1 MKRNIHILISVLCTL
16 PIAHAI
22 AQTVS
27 PPSAPST
34 SAGPAS
40 DQVVE
45 LSPFT
50 VNSTADKGYRAE
62 NTLAGSRLNTSLRDT
77 PASISVFT
85 REFLDDIG
93 LNEIEKIIDYSVN
106 SQINTQDVNSG
117 PNANNMLGGANVI
130 QRINVRGILSAQGID
145 YFKSITVNDG
155 YRIDRYD
162 DSRGPNSI
170 LFGVGDAGGIINQSS
185 ILATTNRTNGR
196 LSYELGNYGTN
207 RSTVR
212 HNQVVVPRKL
222 AVAVA
227 GLHQENGGWRKPAFY
242 DKDRLFATATF
253 TPTDRITIRA
263 MGETGREYRA
273 VVAPFP
279 AFDGALAWIDNRNAK
294 GVSAVTFTPN
304 NTNPTAAQIALG
316 VTARN
321 VGTSATTRRFIFIE
335 NDRTFFDSSGTFI
348 TGSYN
353 NPAVRAPDGT
363 PGVSGVTL
371 SFQDPSILPYEI
383 NSGGPGMYRDTR
395 LANYTLTADW
405 RITSRLTL
413 NVSHHFQEV
422 NIENPLIKGSTP
434 LIAGEVN
441 RTLGVNGPANP
452 YVGQLYID
460 APWYSELHDATYRES
475 RLSLSYDLDP
485 QWKWAGTHRFAGMY
499 SRSKDTDY
507 YNARRLGLAGAPF
520 NAAPQNASNLV
531 FQRAYLDESNPSTF
545 IAPDWR
551 QLPKTVTAAGRTY
564 DLAWI
569 DGDAGTTNSS
579 AEQELSSKLLVA
591 HSHFFKRRLV
601 TTIGYRVDEGD
612 VTSFGYS
619 TDPVMKTARIDRD
632 PAKATVNH
640 LKGITR
646 SQGVALHVTEWL
658 SLLGNRST
666 NIGIPTFTN
675 KVLPNGT
682 IPDPT
687 RGQGQD
693 YGFAL
698 NLFSNR
704 VSLKAVAF
712 TTDQQGQ
719 TKSGGILAQYQT
731 RNTRIADALQTALV
745 GAGRPLTAA
754 EWAPHYKLFTTPVNA
769 DTFDETSNGYELS
782 VVTNLTP
789 NWRLTANY
797 SYTDRIRTNI
807 SGADAIPWYGYTFDG
822 KLLKEGVT
830 QNANGTFTVNPA
842 AFASGG
848 TVAKWIELGNRT
860 PAANLATLNTS
871 ANITIA
877 EEIRNMISEIN
888 LDKQQ
893 NEQRWGLRPH
903 RLSLFTAYDFTE
915 GRLKGFSTGVGYR
928 WQMANVIG
936 RTASAAE
943 IQGRPISAA
952 DLMLR
957 YRHPVSRGKFR
968 GTLSY
973 QINVSNLFSQD
984 GRLPQRFSAIPP
996 YNLPGGR
1003 GIAYSRFDL
1012 MEPRSIRLTTTLA
1025 Y

>member
-1 MKRNIHILISVLCTL
+1 MKLKIPVLLSALCTL
-16 PIAHAI
+16 PMAQLI

-27 PPSAPST
+27 PPAAPVARLEP
-34 SAGPAS
+34 AGES
-40 DQVVE
+40 VVE

-50 VNSTADKGYRAE
+50 VNAADDKGYRAE

-85 REFLDDIG
+85 RAFLDDLG

-185 ILATTNRTNGR
+185 ILATTQRTSGR

-207 RSTVR
+207 RSTIR
-212 HNQVVVPRKL
+212 HNQVIIPRKL
-222 AVAVA
+222 ALAVA
-227 GLHQENGGWRKPAFY
+227 GLHQENGGWRQPSFY
-242 DKDRLFATATF
+242 DKDRVFGTVTF
-253 TPTDRITIRA
+253 TPTDRLTFRA
-263 MGETGREYRA
+263 TGETGREHRA

-321 VGTSATTRRFIFIE
+321 VGTAATTRRFIFID
-335 NDRTFFDSSGTFI
+335 NDNTFFDSSGTFI

-363 PGVSGVTL
+363 PGVSGVQL
-371 SFQDPSILPYEI
+371 SLNDPSILPYEI

-395 LANYTLTADW
+395 LENYTLTADW

-413 NVSHHFQEV
+413 NVAHHYQEV
-422 NIENPLIKGSTP
+422 KIDNPLIKGSTP

-441 RTLGVNGPANP
+441 RTLGVNGPVNP
-452 YVGQLYID
+452 YAGRLYID

-475 RLSLSYDLDP
+475 RVSLSYDFDP
-485 QWKWAGTHRFAGMY
+485 KWKWAGTHRFAGMY
-499 SRSKDTDY
+499 SQAEDTDF
-507 YNARRLGLAGAPF
+507 YNARRLGLMGAPF

-531 FQRAYLDESNPSTF
+531 LQRAYLDEKNPGSF

-551 QLPKTVTAAGRTY
+551 RLPKTVTAAGRTY
-564 DLAWI
+564 DVGWI
-569 DGDAGTTNSS
+569 DGDAGTTHAG
-579 AEQELSSKLLVA
+579 AEQELASKLIVA
-591 HSHFFKRRLV
+591 HSHFFNRRLV
-601 TTIGYRVDEGD
+601 ATAGYREDEGD

-619 TDPVMKTARIDRD
+619 TDPVLRTPRVDRD
-632 PAKATVNH
+632 PAKATVNR

-646 SQGVALHVTEWL
+646 SQGVVVHVTDWL
-658 SLLGNRST
+658 SFLGNRSS
-666 NIGIPTFTN
+666 NIGLPTFTN
-675 KVLPNGT
+675 KVLPKGT

-687 RGQGQD
+687 RGQGED
-693 YGFAL
+693 YGLAL
-698 NLFSNR
+698 NLLENR
-704 VSLKAVAF
+704 LSLRAVAF
-712 TTDQQGQ
+712 TTSQTGQ
-719 TKSGGILAQYQT
+719 TKSGGINAQYNL
-731 RNTRIADALQTALV
+731 RNIRIADALESVLV
-745 GAGRPLTAA
+745 GAGRPISAA
-754 EWAPHYKLFTTPVNA
+754 EWTATRAAITPTVNA
-769 DTFDETSNGYELS
+769 DQFDEDSKGYEFS
-782 VVTNLTP
+782 AVANLTP
-789 NWRLTANY
+789 NWRLTLNY
-797 SYTDRIRTNI
+797 SYTDRIRSNI
-807 SGADAIPWYGYTFDG
+807 SGADAIPWYGYTSEG
-822 KLLKEGVT
+822 NLLKEGVT
-830 QNANGTFTVNPA
+830 QNANGTFTVNPS

-860 PAANLATLNTS
+860 PAANLATLNTTN
-871 ANITIA
+871 NISVA

-888 LDKQQ
+888 EDKRQ

-903 RLSLFTAYDFTE
+903 RMNLFTAYDFTT
-915 GRLKGFSTGVGYR
+915 GRLKGFSTGFGYR
-928 WQMANVIG
+928 WQMANIIG

-943 IQGRPISAA
+943 IKGRPISVA

-957 YRHPVSRGKFR
+957 YRQPVGLGRMRGSI
-968 GTLSY
+968 TY
-973 QINVSNLFSQD
+973 QINVSNLFNQD
-984 GRLPQRFSAIPP
+984 GLLPQRFSAIPP

-1003 GIAYSRFDL
+1003 GVAYSRFDL
-1012 MEPRSIRLTTTLA
+1012 LEPRSIRLTTTIA

>member
-1 MKRNIHILISVLCTL
+1 MKRKIPALISVLCTL
-16 PIAHAI
+16 PLVHLT
-22 AQTVS
+22 AQTVA
-27 PPSAPST
+27 PPPASAPQT
-34 SAGPAS
+34 VPAGDP
-40 DQVVE
+40 VIE

-50 VNSTADKGYRAE
+50 VDATADKGYRAE

-106 SQINTQDVNSG
+106 SQINAQDVNSG
-117 PNANNMLGGANVI
+117 PNANNMLGGANLI

-196 LSYELGNYGTN
+196 LSLELGNYGTN
-207 RSTVR
+207 RTTLR

-222 AVAVA
+222 ALAVA
-227 GLHQENGGWRKPAFY
+227 GVHQENGGWREPAFH
-242 DKDRLFATATF
+242 DKDRLFATVTF

-263 MGETGREYRA
+263 TGETGREYRA

-279 AFDGALAWIDNRNAK
+279 AFDGALAWIDNRNAR
-294 GVSAVTFTPN
+294 GVNAVTFTPN
-304 NTNPTAAQIALG
+304 NTNPNAAQVALG
-316 VTARN
+316 VTSRNVARN
-321 VGTSATTRRFIFIE
+321 ATNRRFMFIE
-335 NDRTFFDSSGTFI
+335 NNRTFFDASGTFV

-371 SFQDPSILPYEI
+371 SFHDPALLPYDI

-395 LANYTLTADW
+395 LANYTLSADW

-413 NVSHHFQEV
+413 NLSHNYQEV
-422 NIENPLIKGSTP
+422 EIENPLIKGSTP
-434 LIAGEVN
+434 MIAGEAN
-441 RTLGVNGPANP
+441 RTLGVGGPANP

-475 RLSLSYDLDP
+475 RISLSYDFDP
-485 QWKWAGTHRFAGMY
+485 KWKWAGSHRFAGMY
-499 SRSKDTDY
+499 STSKDTDFV
-507 YNARRLGLAGAPF
+507 NQRRLGLAGAPF
-520 NAAPQNASNLV
+520 NAAPQNINNLV
-531 FQRAYLDESNPSTF
+531 FQRAYLDENNPGSF

-551 QLPKTVTAAGRTY
+551 TLPKTVTTGGRTY
-564 DLAWI
+564 DLGWI
-569 DGDAGTTNSS
+569 DAAAGTAHSA
-579 AEQELSSKLLVA
+579 AEQKLDAKLLVA
-591 HSHFFKRRLV
+591 QSHFFQRRLI
-601 TTIGYRVDEGD
+601 TTVGYRVDEGD

-619 TDPVMKTARIDRD
+619 TDPVLRTPRIDRD
-632 PAKATVNH
+632 PAKATVDR

-646 SQGVALHVTEWL
+646 SQGVVLHVTDWL
-658 SLLGNRST
+658 SLLGNRSS

-675 KVLPNGT
+675 KVLPTGS
-682 IPDPT
+682 IPGPT
-687 RGQGQD
+687 QGKGED

-698 NLFSNR
+698 NLLANR
-704 VSLKAVAF
+704 LSLKAVAF
-712 TTDQQGQ
+712 TTSQTGQ
-719 TKSGGILAQYQT
+719 TKSGGINAQYNL
-731 RNTRIADALQTALV
+731 RNIRIADALESVLV
-745 GAGRPLTAA
+745 GPGRPISAADWTATRAALT
-754 EWAPHYKLFTTPVNA
+754 PTVNA
-769 DTFDETSNGYELS
+769 DQFDEDSKGYEFS
-782 VVTNLTP
+782 AVANLTS
-789 NWRLTANY
+789 NWRLTVNY
-797 SYTDRIRTNI
+797 SYTDRIRSNI

-822 KLLKEGVT
+822 KLLKEGVK
-830 QNANGTFTVNPA
+830 QNANGTFTIDPS

-848 TVAKWIELGNRT
+848 TVSKWIELGNRA

-871 ANITIA
+871 GNISVA
-877 EEIRNMISEIN
+877 EEIRDMIADIN
-888 LDKQQ
+888 DDKLQ

-903 RLSLFTAYDFTE
+903 RTSMFTAYDFTE
-915 GRLKGFSTGVGYR
+915 GRLKGFSTGFGYR

-936 RTASAAE
+936 RTASGSE
-943 IQGRPISAA
+943 IKGRAISAA

-957 YRHPVSRGKFR
+957 YRHPVSRGKLR

-973 QINVSNLFSQD
+973 QINVSNLFNQD

-996 YNLPGGR
+996 YELPGGR

-1012 MEPRSIRLTTTLA
+1012 MEPRSIRLTTTLT

>member
-1 MKRNIHILISVLCTL
+1 MKTKIPVLLIVFCTL
-16 PIAHAI
+16 PLAHVI

-27 PPSAPST
+27 PLGPPVRPSA
-34 SAGPAS
+34 AAA
-40 DQVVE
+40 DEVIE

-50 VNSTADKGYRAE
+50 VNSAADKGYRAE

-106 SQINTQDVNSG
+106 SQINTQDVNAG
-117 PNANNMLGGANVI
+117 PNANNMLGGSNVI

-185 ILATTNRTNGR
+185 ILATTQRTSGR
-196 LSYELGNYGTN
+196 LAYELGNFGTN
-207 RSTVR
+207 RSTIR
-212 HNQVVVPRKL
+212 HNQVIVARKL
-222 AVAVA
+222 ALAVS

-253 TPTDRITIRA
+253 TPTDRITFRA
-263 MGETGREYRA
+263 SGETGREYRA

-279 AFDGALAWIDNRNAK
+279 AFDGALAWIDNRNAR
-294 GVSAVTFTPN
+294 GVGAVTFTPN

-321 VGTSATTRRFIFIE
+321 VGTAATTRRFIFIE
-335 NDRTFFDSSGTFI
+335 NNSTFFDSSGTFI
-348 TGSYN
+348 SGSYN

-363 PGVSGVTL
+363 PGVSGVAL
-371 SFQDPSILPYEI
+371 SFQDPSILPFEI

-395 LANYTLTADW
+395 LENYTLSADW

-413 NVSHHFQEV
+413 NVSHNFQEV
-422 NIENPLIKGSTP
+422 KIDNPLIKGSTP
-434 LIAGEVN
+434 MISGEVN
-441 RTLGVNGPANP
+441 RTLGVNGPVNP
-452 YVGQLYID
+452 FAGQLYID

-475 RLSLSYDLDP
+475 RLSLSYDFDP
-485 QWKWAGTHRFAGMY
+485 KWKWAGTHRFAGMV
-499 SRSKDTDY
+499 SRSDDTDY

-531 FQRAYLDESNPSTF
+531 FQRAYLDEKNPGSF

-551 QLPKTVTAAGRTY
+551 KLPKTVSAGGQTY
-564 DLAWI
+564 NLAWI
-569 DGDAGTTNSS
+569 DGDAGTTNSG
-579 AEQELSSKLLVA
+579 AEQELTSKLIVA
-591 HSHFFKRRLV
+591 HSHFLQRRLV
-601 TTIGYRVDEGD
+601 TTIGYREDEGD

-619 TDPVMKTARIDRD
+619 IDPVMKTARIDRD
-632 PAKATVNH
+632 PAKATVTQ

-646 SQGVALHVTEWL
+646 SQGVALHVTDWL
-658 SLLGNRST
+658 SLLGNRSS

-682 IPDPT
+682 IPHPT
-687 RGQGQD
+687 RGKGED

-712 TTDQQGQ
+712 TTNQQGQ
-719 TKSGGILAQYQT
+719 TKSGGILARYQT

-745 GAGRPLTAA
+745 GAGRPVSAA
-754 EWAPHYKLFTTPVNA
+754 DWAPLYRLFTTAANA
-769 DTFDETSNGYELS
+769 DTFDENSKGYELS
-782 VVTNLTP
+782 VVTNLTE

-797 SYTDRIRTNI
+797 SYTDRIRSNI

-842 AFASGG
+842 AFAPGG
-848 TVAKWIELGNRT
+848 IVAKWIELGARA
-860 PAANLATLNTS
+860 PAADLATLNTT

-877 EEIRNMISEIN
+877 EEIRNMIADIN
-888 LDKQQ
+888 DDKLQ

-903 RLSLFTAYDFTE
+903 RMSLFTAYDFTV
-915 GRLKGFSTGVGYR
+915 GRLKGFSTGFGYR

-936 RTASAAE
+936 RSANGSE
-943 IQGRPISAA
+943 IQGRAISAA

-957 YRHPVSRGKFR
+957 FRHPVSFRKMR

-973 QINVSNLFSQD
+973 QINVSNLFNQD
-984 GRLPQRFSAIPP
+984 GLLPQRFSSLPP
-996 YNLPGGR
+996 TNLPGGR
-1003 GIAYSRFDL
+1003 GVAYSRFDL
-1012 MEPRSIRLTTTLA
+1012 MEPRSIRFTTTLA